1 MITGAVTHITAAFCA
16 LGFLAAPA
24 AATQVPAPASPASR
38 TGAGGSVTL
47 RAGAHAAALVTHA
60 NPAIVGK
67 SETEAYLVHPLL
79 LARLGAWT
87 DRVTLM
93 ATIDLEG
100 WTLRN
105 GELAIGNAGEGYVDR
120 RHPHTFLH
128 ELVLSASA
136 PVGPLEASL
145 SVGRGFA
152 PFGTDDPMTR
162 PAHRY
167 PVNHHLSQILE
178 RAQIVAA
185 IGVPPL
191 PKSPVLLEASAFN
204 GDEPTTPGAWPSLD
218 RLGDSWAVRLTARP
232 AATLEAQV
240 SHAAVRSPEHP
251 GGAGLD
257 HAKWSAALRWADRRR
272 YALAEWAR
280 TSEGGGAF
288 VFHSTLFE
296 VARSSGRHRPYARFE
311 RTERPEEERT
321 GVFRSRRPLRDNGIL
336 GITRW
341 TLWTAGYRH
350 HIRTSQ
356 RAVFEPFS
364 ELTLGSVAMVG
375 GGVFDAEGYYGGRSF
390 AAAAIGMRLSRGLDD
405 HRMGRYTH

>member
-1 MITGAVTHITAAFCA
+1 LTRALCAVS
-16 LGFLAAPA
+16 
-24 AATQVPAPASPASR
+24 VASPLPVLPATAQAAHNPLHLAGQAILVHRYHDPVPGGRSLGELR
-38 TGAGGSVTL
+38 LVQPVALLSATIAGGHVTL
-47 RAGAHAAALVTHA
+47 HATA
-60 NPAIVGK
+60 N
-67 SETEAYLVHPLL
+67 
-79 LARLGAWT
+79 
-87 DRVTLM
+87 
-93 ATIDLEG
+93 LEG
-100 WTLRN
+100 LTVPN
-105 GELAIGNAGEGYVDR
+105 GELTTGAWGEGFVDR
-120 RHPHTFLH
+120 RHPHTYVH
-128 ELVLSASA
+128 ELMIVARGTTG
-136 PVGPLEASL
+136 PVTAWLGA
-145 SVGRGFA
+145 GKGFV
-152 PFGTDDPMTR
+152 PFGTDDPLSR
-162 PAHRY
+162 PPLSY